1 MACGGIYNM
10 WIKNY
15 SAEDIISGSH
25 QDPGDNSVLIQIVDP
40 SDEYPT
46 PLFPFKHIYQ
56 FKFGD
61 FEDKDPESE
70 ELKCSDEQA
79 EQIVSILKYAI
90 EHQMNVIVHCFVG
103 VCRSGAVVE
112 VGTMMGFEDTTRWR
126 QPNLRVKHKLMKAA
140 GLYSDYEK

>member
-1 MACGGIYNM
+1 VDKVINM

-15 SAEDIISGSH
+15 SQEDIVSGSH
-25 QDPGDNSVLIQIVDP
+25 QDPGYNSILIQIVDP
-40 SDEYPT
+40 IDDFPI
-46 PLFPFKHIYQ
+46 PLFPFKEIYQ

-61 FEDKDPESE
+61 LEDNDIFPD
-70 ELKCSDEQA
+70 ELKFSDQQA
-79 EQIVSILKYAI
+79 EQIIAILRYAI

-112 VGTMMGFEDTTRWR
+112 VGEMMGFNESSRWR

-140 GLYSDYEK
+140 GLYPDYEK